1 MNDNQQK
8 PPVGF
13 DHTQIEKKWQE
24 KWEKEALY
32 KTADTTE
39 KPKYYVLDMFPY
51 PSGTGLHV
59 GHPRGYIA
67 SDIFSRFKRMQGFNV
82 LHPMGFDSF
91 GLPAEQYAIKTGNH
105 PGPHTDE
112 LVEHYK
118 KQLSNI
124 GFSYDWSREVATH
137 KPEYYKWTQWIF
149 LQLYNSWYNTDTNKT
164 ESIETCIE
172 KLSKEDSPWNSYS
185 EKEKQDILMKYRI
198 AYEGYAEV
206 NWCPELGTVLANDEV
221 VTAPDGSM
229 VSERGEYP
237 VIRKSMRQWFM
248 RISAYADRLLDGLE
262 TIDWPH
268 SIKEIQ
274 RNWIGK
280 SEGSEIS
287 FKLEVLS
294 SKEEH
299 EIKVF
304 TTRADTL
311 FGVTYVVLAPEHE
324 LVESLKSHTKNKD
337 EVEAYIAKVK
347 ATSEDDRINDKNEKT
362 GVCLEGVYAVNPAN
376 REKVPVWIANYVLA
390 SYGTGAVM
398 AVPAH
403 DERDF
408 EFAQKYN
415 LSIKQVV
422 EPILIQTTGSA
433 TFRHNEPVQDSK
445 GIISIVKHWSEEKYL
460 GLYWAE
466 AGWGTLL
473 TGGIDDG
480 FTPEET
486 VLKEIHEETGFKNA
500 VIVRSLGIIH
510 SKYYHAPK
518 KLNRFGHAPTFY
530 VELKNGEKDSISEEE
545 SSKHEI
551 KWLTI
556 SELKKFLTAASHLQA
571 IELLENGVHTK
582 YGLLTNSEK
591 FDGLTSEET
600 KKKITEFVGGRLVT
614 KYKMRDAIFARQRYW
629 GEPIPLIHK
638 SLDEQY
644 KDSFEI
650 PFYSEFPFSLIVKKE
665 KTVETRSLDIPGRDK
680 VKAGDIVKIKYLP
693 TDKVVYARIVNVWR
707 FKNIKELWDNGNF
720 LVKEIRPEANI
731 VSYEQ
736 LYEFYKN
743 VDPGYEK
750 RCDEHGLVAWKIELL
765 EGSFI
770 ETVSEKALPL
780 LLPDIEDF
788 TPAGDGS
795 SALSRSKEWMEKGY
809 ETNTM
814 PGWAGSSWYFLRYMD
829 PKNSGRFASSEAVDY
844 WGQVDMY
851 VGGAE
856 HATGHLLYSRFWN
869 IALHDLG
876 YVPFAEPFA
885 ALRNQGMIAG
895 PDGRKMS
902 KRWGN
907 VINPDDV
914 VARLGA
920 DTLRVYESFMGPFEA
935 HLPWST
941 DAIAG
946 SRRFIERVYRLIENG
961 KVGESTD
968 GALEKV
974 LHKTI
979 KKVTDDIQTF
989 SFNTAVSSMMILLNE
1004 IEKSESISGADMKSF
1019 LKLLAPFAPHITEEL
1034 WAVLGEESS
1043 IHLAPWPTFDE
1054 SKTVDAE
1061 VTITIQINGKV
1072 RGSLV
1077 VSRDESE
1084 EDIKEKAFALPQIVK
1099 YLEGQNIKKVVYI
1112 AGKIISVVL

>member
-24 KWEKEALY
+24 KWEKEGVY
-32 KTADTTE
+32 KTADRTD

-149 LQLYNSWYNTDTNKT
+149 LQLYNSWYNTATNKT

-172 KLSKEDSPWNSYS
+172 KLSKEDSSWNTYS

-229 VSERGEYP
+229 VSERGEHP

-248 RISAYADRLLDGLE
+248 RISAYADRLLAGLD

-280 SEGSEIS
+280 SEGSEIT
-287 FKLEVLS
+287 FYIEN
-294 SKEEH
+294 KEFGYY
-299 EIKVF
+299 INNVDIF

-311 FGVTYVVLAPEHE
+311 YGVTYLALAVDHP
-324 LVESLKSHTKNKD
+324 LVETLLKKEITNWD
-337 EVEAYIAKVK
+337 AVYAYIQKVK
-347 ATSEDDRINDKNEKT
+347 QEDTINIKEIT
-362 GVCLEGVYAVNPAN
+362 GIKLEGVVAKQSFM
-376 REKVPVWIANYVLA
+376 EDFEVPVYLTNYVVGT
-390 SYGTGAVM
+390 YGTGAVM

-408 EFAQKYN
+408 EFAKKYELPIKYAVFPKSEDVGGVGAIIQTIDNKYIFQKRTKAQSEPEKICTFGGGKNDNENIYECLFRELEEELEFKKEKLNEVIPASIYIQNGVPHVFFFITQVDESKLILHEGESIVSFDSLEDFINHPDASDKQKEVVKNYLYKKHFTEYGTVVGCDTFNN
-415 LSIKQVV
+415 LS
-422 EPILIQTTGSA
+422 
-433 TFRHNEPVQDSK
+433 
-445 GIISIVKHWSEEKYL
+445 SEE
-460 GLYWAE
+460 A
-466 AGWGTLL
+466 
-473 TGGIDDG
+473 
-480 FTPEET
+480 
-486 VLKEIHEETGFKNA
+486 
-500 VIVRSLGIIH
+500 
-510 SKYYHAPK
+510 
-518 KLNRFGHAPTFY
+518 
-530 VELKNGEKDSISEEE
+530 
-545 SSKHEI
+545 
-551 KWLTI
+551 
-556 SELKKFLTAASHLQA
+556 
-571 IELLENGVHTK
+571 
-582 YGLLTNSEK
+582 
-591 FDGLTSEET
+591 

-629 GEPIPLIHK
+629 GEPIPLRH
-638 SLDEQY
+638 
-644 KDSFEI
+644 
-650 PFYSEFPFSLIVKKE
+650 
-665 KTVETRSLDIPGRDK
+665 T
-680 VKAGDIVKIKYLP
+680 GDGMISAL
-693 TDKVVYARIVNVWR
+693 TE
-707 FKNIKELWDNGNF
+707 KELP
-720 LVKEIRPEANI
+720 LMLPE
-731 VSYEQ
+731 
-736 LYEFYKN
+736 
-743 VDPGYEK
+743 
-750 RCDEHGLVAWKIELL
+750 
-765 EGSFI
+765 
-770 ETVSEKALPL
+770 
-780 LLPDIEDF
+780 IEDF
-788 TPAGDGS
+788 APAGDGN
-795 SALSRSKEWMEKGY
+795 SALSKSKEWMEKGY

-829 PKNSGRFASSEAVDY
+829 PKNSQRFASAETVNY

-920 DTLRVYESFMGPFEA
+920 DTLRVYESFMGPFES

-946 SRRFIERVYRLIENG
+946 SRRFVERVYRLIENG
-961 KVGESTD
+961 KIGESTD
-968 GALEKV
+968 ATLEKV

-989 SFNTAVSSMMILLNE
+989 SFNTAVSAMMILLNE
-1004 IEKSESISGADMKSF
+1004 IEKSESISHTDMKSF

-1034 WAVLGEESS
+1034 WSSLGEAES
-1043 IHLAPWPTFDE
+1043 IHLAPWPMYDE

-1061 VTITIQINGKV
+1061 VTIAIQINGKV

-1077 VSRDESE
+1077 VGRDENE
-1084 EDIKEKAFALPQIVK
+1084 ESIKEKAFALPQIAK
-1099 YLEGQNIKKVVYI
+1099 YLEGQEIKKVVYI

>member
-13 DHTQIEKKWQE
+13 DHTHIEKKWQE
-24 KWEKEALY
+24 KWEKDGVY
-32 KTADTTE
+32 KTADTTD

-124 GFSYDWSREVATH
+124 GFSYDWSREVMTH
-137 KPEYYKWTQWIF
+137 RPEYYKWTQWIF
-149 LQLYNSWYNTDTNKT
+149 LQLYNSWYNTATNKT

-172 KLSKEDSPWNSYS
+172 MLSKEDSNWNTYS
-185 EKEKQDILMKYRI
+185 EKEKQDILMRYRI

-229 VSERGEYP
+229 VSERGEHP

-287 FKLEVLS
+287 FKLEVIS
-294 SKEEH
+294 SKEEY

-304 TTRADTL
+304 TTRPDTL

-324 LVESLKSHTKNKD
+324 LVESLQSQVKNKD

-347 ATSEDDRINDKNEKT
+347 STSEDDRINDKNEKT
-362 GVCLEGVYAVNPAN
+362 GICLEGVFAINPAN
-376 REKVPVWIANYVLA
+376 GDQVPVWIANYVLA

-408 EFAQKYN
+408 EFAKKYD
-415 LSIKQVV
+415 LPIKTVIAESVGEYHQEKNIRREVKA
-422 EPILIQTTGSA
+422 I
-433 TFRHNEPVQDSK
+433 
-445 GIISIVKHWSEEKYL
+445 IVKDGKLLAVTNNNEY
-460 GLYWAE
+460 GLP
-466 AGWGTLL
+466 G
-473 TGGIDDG
+473 GGIEDVE
-480 FTPEET
+480 TPEEA
-486 VLKEIHEETGFKNA
+486 LYREIKEELGYVNIKITK
-500 VIVRSLGIIH
+500 SLGEVYRCYF
-510 SKYYHAPK
+510 SKTENKQKVRHLYG
-518 KLNRFGHAPTFY
+518 FI
-530 VELKNGEKDSISEEE
+530 VEITDETKVVIDS
-545 SSKHEI
+545 
-551 KWLTI
+551 
-556 SELKKFLTAASHLQA
+556 SELEKPILLDFQDAINKIEQGGGSYNSILIKRFLNNTFESFCN
-571 IELLENGVHTK
+571 EGV
-582 YGLLTNSEK
+582 LVNSQE
-591 FDGLTSEET
+591 FSSLTSEEA

-638 SLDEQY
+638 SLDEYY
-644 KDSFEI
+644 KDVFEI
-650 PFYSEFPFSLIVKKE
+650 PFYSEFPFNLIVKKE
-665 KTVETRSLDIPGRDK
+665 KTVETRSLDKPGRDK
-680 VKAGDIVKIKYLP
+680 VKVGDIVKIKHLP
-693 TDKVVYARIVNVWR
+693 TENAVYARIVNVWR
-707 FKNIKELWDNGNF
+707 FGTIKELWDKADF

-731 VSYEQ
+731 NSYEQ

-750 RCDEHGLVAWKIELL
+750 RCDTYGLVAWKIELL
-765 EGSFI
+765 EGSII
-770 ETVSEKALPL
+770 EPVLENELPL
-780 LLPDIEDF
+780 VLPEIEDF
-788 TPAGDGS
+788 APAGDGN
-795 SALSRSKEWMEKGY
+795 SALSKSKEWMEKGY

-829 PKNSGRFASSEAVDY
+829 PKNSQRFASSEAVNY

-914 VARLGA
+914 GSRLGA
-920 DTLRVYESFMGPFEA
+920 DTLRVYESFMGPFES

-946 SRRFIERVYRLIENG
+946 SRRFVERVYRLIGNG
-961 KVGESTD
+961 KVCETTD
-968 GALEKV
+968 ATLEKA

-989 SFNTAVSSMMILLNE
+989 SFNTAVSAMMILLNE
-1004 IEKSESISGADMKSF
+1004 IEKSENISHADMKAF

-1034 WAVLGEESS
+1034 WAGLGEESS

-1061 VTITIQINGKV
+1061 VTIAIQINGKV
-1072 RGSLV
+1072 RGSLIV
-1077 VSRDESE
+1077 GRDERE
-1084 EDIKEKAFALPQIVK
+1084 EDIKEKAFALPQIRK
-1099 YLEGQNIKKVVYI
+1099 YLEGQEIKKVVYI
-1112 AGKIISVVL
+1112 PGKIISVVL

>member
-32 KTADTTE
+32 KTAVTTD

-67 SDIFSRFKRMQGFNV
+67 SDIFARFKRMQGFNV

-149 LQLYNSWYNTDTNKT
+149 LQLYNAWYNTETNKT
-164 ESIETCIE
+164 ESIETYIE
-172 KLSKEDSPWNSYS
+172 KLSKEDSSWNRYS
-185 EKEKQDILMKYRI
+185 EKEKQDILMQHRI

-229 VSERGEYP
+229 VSERGEHP

-248 RISAYADRLLDGLE
+248 RISAYADRLLAGLD

-287 FKLEVLS
+287 FKLKVES
-294 SKEEH
+294 YKEEQ

-324 LVESLKSHTKNKD
+324 LIESLKSHTKNKD

-376 REKVPVWIANYVLA
+376 GEKVPVWIANYVLA

-408 EFAQKYN
+408 EFANIYN
-415 LSIKQVV
+415 LPIKQVV
-422 EPILIQTTGSA
+422 VPGDSFKSIAVASTLQNAEEFKQQLKEAGISFELAVSVISGREHIRASFSKDKLDTFIGLVQQQITG
-433 TFRHNEPVQDSK
+433 TNWVEVV
-445 GIISIVKHWSEEKYL
+445 GTESIV
-460 GLYWAE
+460 
-466 AGWGTLL
+466 
-473 TGGIDDG
+473 IQ
-480 FTPEET
+480 
-486 VLKEIHEETGFKNA
+486 
-500 VIVRSLGIIH
+500 
-510 SKYYHAPK
+510 
-518 KLNRFGHAPTFY
+518 
-530 VELKNGEKDSISEEE
+530 KDSVQ
-545 SSKHEI
+545 H
-551 KWLTI
+551 
-556 SELKKFLTAASHLQA
+556 
-571 IELLENGVHTK
+571 
-582 YGLLTNSEK
+582 GLLDNAEGWFEKFSEWEPFVRGQKNLWDMLGKNPFLREFVCYVDYGILRNSEK
-591 FDGLTSEET
+591 FDGLTSEEA

-629 GEPIPLIHK
+629 GEPIPLRH
-638 SLDEQY
+638 
-644 KDSFEI
+644 
-650 PFYSEFPFSLIVKKE
+650 
-665 KTVETRSLDIPGRDK
+665 
-680 VKAGDIVKIKYLP
+680 
-693 TDKVVYARIVNVWR
+693 TDDGMISALTEN
-707 FKNIKELWDNGNF
+707 E
-720 LVKEIRPEANI
+720 
-731 VSYEQ
+731 
-736 LYEFYKN
+736 
-743 VDPGYEK
+743 
-750 RCDEHGLVAWKIELL
+750 
-765 EGSFI
+765 
-770 ETVSEKALPL
+770 LPL
-780 LLPDIEDF
+780 MLPEIEDF
-788 TPAGDGS
+788 APAGDGN
-795 SALSRSKEWMEKGY
+795 SALSKSKEWMEKGY

-829 PKNSGRFASSEAVDY
+829 PKNPQLFVSPEAVNY

-876 YVPFAEPFA
+876 YVPYAEPFK

-920 DTLRVYESFMGPFEA
+920 DTLRVYESFMGPFES

-946 SRRFIERVYRLIENG
+946 SRRFVERVYRLIENG
-961 KVGESTD
+961 KVGETTD
-968 GALEKV
+968 TTLEKV

-1004 IEKSESISGADMKSF
+1004 IEKSETISGADMKSF

-1034 WAVLGEESS
+1034 WSSLGEAES
-1043 IHLAPWPTFDE
+1043 IHLAPWPTFDQ
-1054 SKTVDAE
+1054 SKTVDTE
-1061 VTITIQINGKV
+1061 FTIAVQINGKV

-1084 EDIKEKAFALPQIVK
+1084 ESIKEKAFALPQIAK
-1099 YLEGQNIKKVVYI
+1099 YLEGQDIKKVVYI